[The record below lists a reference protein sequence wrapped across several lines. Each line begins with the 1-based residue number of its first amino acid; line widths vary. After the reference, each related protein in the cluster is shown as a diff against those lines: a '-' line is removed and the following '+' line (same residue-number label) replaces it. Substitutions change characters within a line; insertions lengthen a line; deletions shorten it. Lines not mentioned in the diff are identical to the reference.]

1 MWWERVRCGVSP
13 GRRALHGL
21 RTGAVL
27 FLRVV
32 AVSVTEI
39 ATEARR
45 RGVGNGTE
53 KQFGNLIAQGVALCS
68 LHLGPLLH
76 QEVEEGGVS

>member
-1 MWWERVRCGVSP
+1 MKCGVSP

-21 RTGAVL
+21 RTGAV
-27 FLRVV
+27 VPAV

-39 ATEARR
+39 AKEARL

-53 KQFGNLIAQGVALCS
+53 KLFGNLIAQGVALCS
-68 LHLGPLLH
+68 LHLGPSLH
-76 QEVEEGGVS
+76 QEVEEGG